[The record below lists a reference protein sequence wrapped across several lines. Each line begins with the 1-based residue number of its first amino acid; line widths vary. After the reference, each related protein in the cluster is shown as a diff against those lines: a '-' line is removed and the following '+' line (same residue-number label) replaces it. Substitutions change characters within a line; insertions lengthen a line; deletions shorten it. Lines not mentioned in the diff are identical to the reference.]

1 MKIHLG
7 EFLNLI
13 NNSPVFDGDTL
24 SHQTMKDLR
33 DAGLAKKNEK
43 GDNVPTERGKWVY
56 NQLSCKTIEVQEKH
70 DFSFNCA

>member
-13 NNSPVFDGDTL
+13 NNNPVFDGDTL
-24 SHQTMKDLR
+24 SHKTMKDLI

-43 GDNVPTERGKWVY
+43 GENIPTERGKWVY
-56 NQLSCKTIEVQEKH
+56 SQLTCQVIEVQEIHK
-70 DFSFNCA
+70 FQFQ